1 MNTVQEPLIGAH
13 MSIEGGV
20 HFAIQRGESIGCKT
34 IQLFTKNNTRWNAPP
49 LEEEESRRFREL
61 ASKTNILPII
71 AHSSYLINLSAQDK
85 KVLIRSHYALMDEML
100 RCEMLGIKHIVIHP
114 GYHGGAGI
122 EQGLKKIALS
132 IDMVYEKLP
141 NIDVSITLE
150 TTAGQGTSIGFRFEH
165 LREVIDNSNYKE
177 KISVCIDTA
186 HIFEAGYDIR
196 SYDKYNETMNEFC
209 EIIGLKNLK
218 VIHINDSK
226 TPLGSNV
233 DRHEHIGKG
242 KIGIDAFRFIMSDE
256 RLANIPKILETPKG
270 EDLKE
275 DIENIDILKN
285 LVDKI

>member
-1 MNTVQEPLIGAH
+1 MNTLREPLIGAH

-49 LEEEESRRFREL
+49 LEEEESRIFREL
-61 ASKTNILPII
+61 SSKTNILPII

-226 TPLGSNV
+226 TTLGSNV

-242 KIGIDAFRFIMSDE
+242 KIGIDAFSFIMNDK

>member
-1 MNTVQEPLIGAH
+1 
-13 MSIEGGV
+13 
-20 HFAIQRGESIGCKT
+20 
-34 IQLFTKNNTRWNAPP
+34 
-49 LEEEESRRFREL
+49 
-61 ASKTNILPII
+61 
-71 AHSSYLINLSAQDK
+71 
-85 KVLIRSHYALMDEML
+85 
-100 RCEMLGIKHIVIHP
+100 MLGIKHIVIHP

-226 TPLGSNV
+226 TTLGSNV

-242 KIGIDAFRFIMSDE
+242 KIGIDAFRFIMNDR

-275 DIENIDILKN
+275 DIENLDTLKN

>member
-1 MNTVQEPLIGAH
+1 MNTLREPLIGAH

-49 LEEEESRRFREL
+49 LEEEESRIFREL
-61 ASKTNILPII
+61 SSKTNILPII

-226 TPLGSNV
+226 TTLGSNV

-242 KIGIDAFRFIMSDE
+242 KIGIDAFSFIMNDK

-275 DIENIDILKN
+275 DIENLDTLKN